1 MARLKRPMPKT
12 DERIRANIEILPIIV
27 RLTQFVKGE
36 IEMTSPQVSAAL
48 GLLKKALPDLAT
60 VEHGGEISQTIH
72 TISSEPM
79 SQEEWER
86 TYCERGEDAPK
97 KAH

>member
-1 MARLKRPMPKT
+1 MPKA
-12 DERIRANIEILPIIV
+12 DERIRSKIEILQIIE

-36 IEMTSPQVSAAL
+36 VEMTSPQVSAAL

-60 VEHGGEISQTIH
+60 VEHGGEIAQTVH
-72 TISSEPM
+72 TISSEPI
-79 SQEEWER
+79 SPEEWER
-86 TYCERGEDAPK
+86 AYCAPRDEAPD